1 MTWAEAFNNVGI
13 AVAIAAGTTGFFWA
27 LGRLR

>member
-13 AVAIAAGTTGFFWA
+13 AFAVAIGIGLLLWGVSK
-27 LGRLR
+27 L